1 MTTGVATYTGTP
13 SAMSSKMDLV
23 SFAILINKFISN
35 IVQNTTSDVRRE
47 GRAFSGGGRAAPAG
61 LVAGVDILGPAA
73 APRGPSP
80 GVMAPRRCVQEQGKG
95 ILTCGSPSSEAVSTI
110 EADGERERRAAGQ
123 VARQV
128 GRRLQ
133 QAGPLK

>member
-1 MTTGVATYTGTP
+1 MCNGEHFKGHGVRNRE
-13 SAMSSKMDLV
+13 
-23 SFAILINKFISN
+23 AISERSP
-35 IVQNTTSDVRRE
+35 SDVRGE
-47 GRAFSGGGRAAPAG
+47 GRVFSGGGRAVPAG
-61 LVAGVDILGPAA
+61 LVAGVDILGSAA
-73 APRGPSP
+73 APREPSP

-110 EADGERERRAAGQ
+110 ETDGERERRAAGQ

-133 QAGPLK
+133 QAGPLE

>member
-1 MTTGVATYTGTP
+1 MLCATVNNFKGRGVQK
-13 SAMSSKMDLV
+13 SQ
-23 SFAILINKFISN
+23 AISERSP
-35 IVQNTTSDVRRE
+35 SDVRGE
-47 GRAFSGGGRAAPAG
+47 GRVFSGGGRAAPAG

-73 APRGPSP
+73 APRELSP
-80 GVMAPRRCVQEQGKG
+80 GVMAPRRCAQEQGKG

-110 EADGERERRAAGQ
+110 ETDGEREGRAAGQ

-133 QAGPLK
+133 QAGPLE

>member
-1 MTTGVATYTGTP
+1 MLCATVNNFKGRGVQK
-13 SAMSSKMDLV
+13 SQ
-23 SFAILINKFISN
+23 AISERSP
-35 IVQNTTSDVRRE
+35 SDVRGE
-47 GRAFSGGGRAAPAG
+47 GRVFSGGGRAAPAG

-73 APRGPSP
+73 APRELSP

-110 EADGERERRAAGQ
+110 ETDGERERRAAGQ

-128 GRRLQ
+128 GRRFQ
-133 QAGPLK
+133 

>member
-1 MTTGVATYTGTP
+1 MQRLTTSTP
-13 SAMSSKMDLV
+13 
-23 SFAILINKFISN
+23 
-35 IVQNTTSDVRRE
+35 SDVRGE
-47 GRAFSGGGRAAPAG
+47 GRVFSGGGRAAPAG
-61 LVAGVDILGPAA
+61 LVAGVVDILGPAA
-73 APRGPSP
+73 APREPSP

-110 EADGERERRAAGQ
+110 ETDGERERRAAGQ

-133 QAGPLK
+133 QAGPLE